1 MVALKRLNNFL
12 GTDET
17 TDYLEKATTT
27 TAGQHF
33 PTTKESNRE
42 AKNRLKG
49 AESKQSEDDLV
60 PENAVELKNA
70 TFTWG
75 RAADPTSTR
84 TLTNISLAIPKGS
97 LVAVVGSVG
106 SGKSSLLYAL
116 LGEMEK
122 VGDSA
127 GVVAIAPDQQK
138 LAYVAQQAW
147 IQNATVRDNIL
158 FGKKYSPDKYNKVIE
173 ACALKPDLAMLSA
186 GDATEIGEKGI
197 NLSGGNLTKVLFL
210 KFVYFKPFR
219 LLFVCRPKT
228 THQHRP
234 SLLLSGGA
242 VPF

>member
-33 PTTKESNRE
+33 LTTKESNRE
-42 AKNRLKG
+42 AKNRNLKA
-49 AESKQSEDDLV
+49 AESKQDEDDV
-60 PENAVELKNA
+60 QENAVELKNA

-75 RAADPTSTR
+75 RATDPTSTR

-173 ACALKPDLAMLSA
+173 ACALNPDLAMLSA

-197 NLSGGNLTKVLFL
+197 NLSGGNLKGVFFLSFFISNLFS
-210 KFVYFKPFR
+210 F
-219 LLFVCRPKT
+219 CRPKT

-234 SLLLSGGA
+234 SLLLSGGT
-242 VPF
+242 VPL